1 MSDFWDTGYG
11 KKMRNTINKFVRF
24 VFSFLRKI
32 LVASVTNIQKGNL
45 KLQLFDLYSD
55 IQDQH
60 DVAAQQPDII

>member
-1 MSDFWDTGYG
+1 VSDFWDTGYG